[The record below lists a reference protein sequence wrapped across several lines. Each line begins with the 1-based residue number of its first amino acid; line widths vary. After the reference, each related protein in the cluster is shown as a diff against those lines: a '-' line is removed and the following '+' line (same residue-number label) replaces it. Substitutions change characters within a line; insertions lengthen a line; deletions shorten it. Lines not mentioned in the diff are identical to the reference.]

1 MLDKQYDTPLA
12 WRLSAHWQSQGLAR
26 RTIEARLRAFHRVG
40 GQQATKDS
48 VEAYLACYASP
59 RTRRLHLSMLRTT
72 FRLAV
77 GMELM
82 ERDPTALIGRVRV
95 PRSLPKP
102 LNKREVDHL
111 LAQMREPSRT
121 YLVLGL
127 YAGLRACEIAAVT
140 VNDLESYPGGWR
152 LRVVGKGGHQGLIPA
167 HKNVIEALSN
177 WQRPATLTPN
187 AVTQAVRHEFAR
199 LGVTGG
205 VHRAR
210 HTFATNAL
218 IAADHDLL
226 VVRDLLR
233 HSSVA
238 TTQVYTAL
246 VQDRPANVVA
256 LLA

>member
-1 MLDKQYDTPLA
+1 MTPQGDTPLE
-12 WRLSAHWQSQGLAR
+12 WRIAAHWKSQGLAA
-26 RTIEARLRAFHRVG
+26 RTIEARLRAFRRAG
-40 GQQATKDS
+40 GMNATKDS
-48 VEAYLACYASP
+48 VEAYLACYASA

-72 FRLAV
+72 YRIAV
-77 GMELM
+77 GMALM

-102 LNKREVDHL
+102 LNKNEVA
-111 LAQMREPSRT
+111 LALDQMKEPART

-127 YAGLRACEIAAVT
+127 YAGLRACEIAT
-140 VNDLESYPGGWR
+140 VSVANLESYPGGWR
-152 LRVVGKGGHQGLIPA
+152 LRVVGKGGHEGLVPA
-167 HKNVIEALSN
+167 HKNVVEALSR
-177 WQRPATLTPN
+177 WQRPDRLTAN
-187 AVTQAVRHEFAR
+187 AVTQAVRYEFHR
-199 LGVTGG
+199 LGIEGG

-218 IAADHDLL
+218 AAADNDLL

-246 VQDRPANVVA
+246 VEDRPANVVA